1 MASFLAYTSPAR
13 GHLYPLVATLIELRR
28 RGHAVH
34 VRTLASEVES
44 LRAAGL
50 DATAIAS
57 EIEDIRLADWEAAT
71 PEEGLA
77 GVLRT
82 FGSRSE
88 WEIPDVQAAIAQVD
102 PDVLVI
108 DKTTAGA
115 MAVAE
120 ASSLPWAQWIPFF
133 EHFSMDPASQPDVSF
148 IPYSLHPEGIKAL
161 NRPRHHLGLGPLDE
175 TMNLWRA
182 QLYLY
187 FTAEPFEHE
196 GLGLPPGFR
205 AVGPGLWEP
214 AAQPQDWLEDVEQPI
229 VLVTASSEYQRDHA
243 LVKTAL
249 DALSSEDVQVVVT
262 TAAHEPGDFEVPANA
277 RLERWVSH
285 GPILARTACVV
296 CHGGMGITQKAL
308 AAGVPLCVVPF
319 GRDQFEVAGRVVA
332 VGAGTQVL
340 PGELDPRTLREAIR
354 DAMRLQA
361 GARQIAEGFAR
372 SGGAPAAAAEL
383 EGLLN
388 ENRTPQRLVT
398 NV

>member
-1 MASFLAYTSPAR
+1 MARFLVYTSPAR
-13 GHLYPLVATLIELRR
+13 GHLYPLVPTLLELRR
-28 RGHAVH
+28 RGHLVH
-34 VRTLASEVES
+34 VRTLASEVEA

-50 DATAIAS
+50 DARAIAP
-57 EIEDIRLADWEAAT
+57 EIESVRLADWAAPT

-82 FGSRSE
+82 FSDRSE
-88 WEIPDVQAAIAQVD
+88 WEIPDVQGAIVQVE
-102 PDVLVI
+102 PDVLLI

-133 EHFSMDPASQPDVSF
+133 EHFSMDPASRPDVTF
-148 IPYSLHPEGIKAL
+148 IPYSLHPEGMSAL
-161 NRPRHHLGLGPLDE
+161 NRPRLQLGLGPLDE
-175 TMNLWRA
+175 TTNPWRA
-182 QLYLY
+182 HLYLY

-196 GLGLPPGFR
+196 GLGLPPHFR
-205 AVGPGLWEP
+205 AVGPGIWEP

-229 VLVTASSEYQRDHA
+229 VLVTASSEYQRDDA
-243 LVKTAL
+243 LVHSAL

-262 TAAHEPGDFEVPANA
+262 TAAHDPGDFKVPANA
-277 RLERWVSH
+277 RIERWVSH
-285 GPILARTACVV
+285 GLILARAACVV

-332 VGAGTQVL
+332 VGAGTQVS
-340 PGELDPRTLREAIR
+340 PGELDPPTLRAAIR
-354 DAMRLQA
+354 DAMLLRA
-361 GARQIAEGFAR
+361 GAQRIAEGFAR
-372 SGGAPAAAAEL
+372 AGGAPAAADEL

-388 ENRTPQRLVT
+388 ERREGQRLVT